1 MSRRAHPR
9 GLRPALLAVGPHLV
23 AVGLL
28 AAASAAA
35 APSGAP
41 VPAAA
46 APPELRLTFGGD
58 VMFGREGSGTLRE
71 SGGPDPF
78 AELRP
83 VLAAADLALVNL
95 ETPLCDA
102 PLVAASTPDPAR
114 TLQPVADAAAVLRA
128 PRAPASAARPV
139 APRFRAPTA
148 HAQRLAAAGIDV
160 VSLAN
165 NHALDAGPDGLAS
178 TVRALAAAGI
188 AVAGAAEPAR
198 GPAAAAGG
206 AAPGAAD
213 PGSPYAPAR
222 LTVRGVRLA
231 VLAVTDRYN
240 VGTAATPGAAHL
252 ARLPTPALHRRLPA
266 LVRTLAEDGRTDVLI
281 VSLHGGTEFA
291 EHPSAAERRLA
302 HALIDAGALVVV
314 GHHPHVL
321 QPAERRGRGLILY
334 SLGNL
339 VTDMR
344 DARAAQTALVTVTL
358 VPDATGHPAVR
369 AVEARAFQ
377 FAGRERGPRPATPAE
392 AAAVGRT
399 LGLP

>member
-188 AVAGAAEPAR
+188 
-198 GPAAAAGG
+198 
-206 AAPGAAD
+206 AAD